1 MEAQAPLFDKVHR
14 ARMTSKL
21 EELIRLAS
29 RLQTMDDS
37 TNRDALL
44 SAIPRLYRRAA
55 LVVGAYGFG
64 LEGARIDGMLASRR
78 ATLLATRDGKQ
89 VDAVVDLVQLIEDLQ
104 FLVADNTSRLPPLIA
119 PEAPKPIVKA
129 LPPVKPVSRP
139 AAPKAIP
146 TLKLPKKT
154 TKR

>member
-1 MEAQAPLFDKVHR
+1 MDAHAPLFDKANR
-14 ARMTSKL
+14 ARLAGKL
-21 EELIRLAS
+21 EDLIRIAS

-37 TNRDALL
+37 TNREALL
-44 SAIPRLYRRAA
+44 GAIPRLYRRAA
-55 LVVGAYGFG
+55 LIVGAYGFG
-64 LEGARIDGMLASRR
+64 LEGVRIDGMLASRR

-104 FLVADNTSRLPPLIA
+104 FLVADNVSRLPPLVA
-119 PEAPKPIVKA
+119 PVAPKPVVKA
-129 LPPVKPVSRP
+129 LPPVKPVRP
-139 AAPKAIP
+139 APTKAIP